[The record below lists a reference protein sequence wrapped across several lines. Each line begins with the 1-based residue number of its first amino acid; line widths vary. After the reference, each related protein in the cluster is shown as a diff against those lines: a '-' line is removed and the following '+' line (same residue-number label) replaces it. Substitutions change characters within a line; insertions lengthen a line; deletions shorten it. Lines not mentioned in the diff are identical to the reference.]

1 MSAAA
6 QLSLIAALAPDAETP
21 GRYLIGNNGGMPWHF
36 PSDLKY
42 FRNQTMGK
50 PILMGRKTFA
60 SLGNKPLPGREN
72 LVLSRS
78 AGQIPRAE
86 GVHCF
91 TDLEEALAHG
101 RAAAIASG
109 VQECM
114 VIGGGQLYQLLLP
127 RARRLY
133 ITWINRE
140 YRGDTHFPELDLDEW
155 HHTGSEWQTDDK
167 TGVDLEFARYDR
179 IGD

>member
-1 MSAAA
+1 
-6 QLSLIAALAPDAETP
+6 
-21 GRYLIGNNGGMPWHF
+21 MPWHF

-60 SLGNKPLPGREN
+60 SLGDKPLPGREN

-78 AGQIPRAE
+78 AEQIPQAE
-86 GVHCF
+86 TVRCF
-91 TDLEEALAHG
+91 TDLKEAVAHG
-101 RAAAIASG
+101 LAAASAGG

-127 RARRLY
+127 DVKRLY
-133 ITWINRE
+133 ITWIDQP
-140 YRGDTHFPELDLDEW
+140 YSGDTHFPELDMDEW
-155 HHTGSEWQTDDK
+155 RHTGSEWQTDAE
-167 TGVDLEFARYDR
+167 TGVDLEFACYDR